1 MTVVLFF
8 AVLLGAGLGGYAV
21 LRALAVAP
29 GEAWGAGRAAGLVA
43 AVFPAWWA
51 GCLGFSRW
59 LEAAAATGAV
69 LALAGAWRLVRDRGR
84 LKGIAGA
91 EAAFWAGAL
100 AVLWMRLPRPEII
113 DTEKF
118 MDLGILATLSR
129 AVSFPPPDMWL
140 SGHVLPYYYWGSLV
154 WVPPLK
160 ISGVPLEVGYNLVVA
175 ALGGVAAALAF
186 VVGRKLGGSGSAGA
200 AAAFFALFAG
210 TPDGWRQL
218 AAGHGISLW
227 DSSRIVP
234 DTITEFPLF
243 TLWLGDLH
251 PHLLSIPLALL
262 AVLVALEAGRRG
274 PRLGI
279 VLVLAVLA
287 GVTWAANPW
296 AMPPT
301 LAAVGVLLIAGDG
314 VWRWPWEPGGSR
326 WAWLLLCAMGGWVAT
341 APFQVAFH
349 PPFQGLGLVH
359 AWTDLDRLALWGGAL
374 ILPALAA
381 AWMELVRV
389 AGPDPWQ
396 RRGLTLGVAA
406 LLTVAA
412 AALGRPVTVFLGA
425 AVILLLSRALDAV
438 PDGDRPALLLAG
450 LGLFL
455 LLVPEILY
463 VRDPYGDQLHR
474 MNTVF
479 KSYIQAWPLLGL
491 ALPALLRR
499 WIPGARRRAAV
510 LACLVI
516 LVLPQTWAVLE
527 APLHGGSFGLD
538 GLRWMD
544 PGDRAAVTELRRE
557 PPGGVLAEAPGAA
570 YCREGRLSA
579 ASGVP
584 AVLGWENHERVWRG
598 PGVGPELDRRR
609 KALDRLYSAGDA
621 AVVRRVASELGVSV
635 VAVGEIERARYPE
648 AGLAAVLEAG
658 PHELEGGTVLV
669 RMAGGGGGS

>member
-8 AVLLGAGLGGYAV
+8 ALLLGAGLGGYAV
-21 LRALAVAP
+21 LRALAFAP
-29 GEAWGAGRAAGLVA
+29 AEAWGAGRAAGLVA
-43 AVFPAWWA
+43 VVFPAWWV

-59 LEAAAATGAV
+59 LEVAVATGLV
-69 LALAGAWRLVRDRGR
+69 LALLGGWRLARDRRGLR
-84 LKGIAGA
+84 GVAAA
-91 EAAFWAGAL
+91 ETAFWAGTL

-113 DTEKF
+113 DTEKL

-129 AVSFPPPDMWL
+129 TLSFPPPDMWL
-140 SGHVLPYYYWGSLV
+140 SGHALPYYYWGALV
-154 WVPPLK
+154 WIPPLQV
-160 ISGVPLEVGYNLVVA
+160 SGVPLEVGYNLVVA
-175 ALGGVAAALAF
+175 ALAGVAAALVF
-186 VVGRKLGGSGSAGA
+186 VVGWKLAGSRGAGA

-210 TPDGWRQL
+210 TADGWRQL

-262 AVLVALEAGRRG
+262 ALLVALEAGRRG
-274 PRLGI
+274 PRPGI
-279 VLVLAVLA
+279 VLVLAVLV

-301 LAAVGVLLIAGDG
+301 LAAAGLLLIAGDG
-314 VWRWPWEPGGSR
+314 MWRWPWEPGGSR
-326 WAWLLLCAMGGWVAT
+326 WMWFALCALGGWAAT
-341 APFQVAFH
+341 APFHLAYH

-359 AWTDLDRLALWGGAL
+359 AWTDLDRLALWGGVL
-374 ILPALAA
+374 VLPALAA
-381 AWMELVRV
+381 AWTELLRV
-389 AGPDPWQ
+389 AGPDPWR
-396 RRGLTLGVAA
+396 RRGMALGVAA

-412 AALGRPVTVFLGA
+412 AALGRPVTVYLGA
-425 AVILLLSRALDAV
+425 ALILMLSRALDAV
-438 PDGDRPALLLAG
+438 PDADRPALLLAG

-463 VRDPYGDQLHR
+463 VRDPYGEQLHR

-491 ALPALLRR
+491 TLPVLLRR
-499 WIPGARRRAAV
+499 CIPGRRRRAAV
-510 LACLVI
+510 LAGLLL

-527 APLHGGSFGLD
+527 APLHGGSWGLD

-544 PGDRAAVTELRRE
+544 AGDRAAVAALRRE
-557 PPGGVLAEAPGAA
+557 PPGSVLAEAPGAA

-598 PGVGPELDRRR
+598 SDVGSELERRR
-609 KALDRLYSAGDA
+609 EALDRLYSAEDV
-621 AVVRRVASELGVSV
+621 AVVRRLASELGVTV

-669 RMAGGGGGS
+669 RTAGDGGGS